1 MTCADREADDR
12 LTTSPLRRVSS
23 YTHRDVIQ
31 ETVEDATCF
40 LVRRHPAFRLSDN
53 LLRRR
58 RHRGVGVA
66 RVAAS
71 LSQLCRIIGFCYC
84 GTPVCVLP
92 LSCGQKLSPS
102 RLRLGQWSRDVFGFG
117 FCVLRKCEN
126 RIGRA
131 NEGRFLT
138 SGTAAVWTPPKMISA
153 CFTTLLSSISKQKYF
168 LPKKWSIW
176 QNVQVSVLSSELA
189 SISQYF
195 HSVRR
200 TYFWNNCTTRGNL
213 RRRSLGRDDFEKLN
227 SDFKKRKK
235 CVSMA
240 ARDEKEMGHLLVG
253 SWVS

>member
-102 RLRLGQWSRDVFGFG
+102 RFCGLDNEAETFLGLDFA
-117 FCVLRKCEN
+117 FCGSV
-126 RIGRA
+126 RIG
-131 NEGRFLT
+131 
-138 SGTAAVWTPPKMISA
+138 
-153 CFTTLLSSISKQKYF
+153 
-168 LPKKWSIW
+168 
-176 QNVQVSVLSSELA
+176 SEE
-189 SISQYF
+189 
-195 HSVRR
+195 RM
-200 TYFWNNCTTRGNL
+200 
-213 RRRSLGRDDFEKLN
+213 K
-227 SDFKKRKK
+227 
-235 CVSMA
+235 
-240 ARDEKEMGHLLVG
+240 VG
-253 SWVS
+253 F